1 MKVYKFVTCAAGAQ
15 FFLDSSKKST
25 QCFINLGLSQ
35 KTMSITET
43 QRFHLK
49 KIIKELEKYRG
60 SHTELVSVY
69 VPQGYELVK
78 IIQHLAEE
86 QGTAENIKSTGTRKN
101 VIDALE
107 RMIQHLKLYK
117 RTPENGLIAFSGNV
131 AEREGRSDVKV
142 WSIEPPVPLKTRIY
156 RCDKVFV
163 LDILRD
169 MLDIKEVFGL
179 VVIDRRDAM
188 LALLKGKSIIPLQKT
203 HSEVPGKFKAGGQ
216 SAMRFSR
223 QREGAARD
231 HYRKVAQY
239 MKEQFFHLEGLKG
252 IIVGGPGPTK
262 HDFIEQ
268 GEITNELKKKIIAVK
283 DLSYTDEFGL
293 EELVEKSE
301 DVLANEEIMDEKK
314 SMVKFLDALAK
325 NQKMVSYGENEVMRH
340 VKMGVVDTLLVS
352 ESIGDEK
359 IAQFEEESKKMSTT
373 MKIISTETREG
384 AQLRDFGKV
393 AALLRYE
400 AH

>member
-1 MKVYKFVTCAAGAQ
+1 MT
-15 FFLDSSKKST
+15 L
-25 QCFINLGLSQ
+25 
-35 KTMSITET
+35 TET
-43 QRFHLK
+43 ERFHLK
-49 KIIKELEKYRG
+49 KTIKELEKHRG

-86 QGTAENIKSTGTRKN
+86 QGTAKNIKSTGTRKN

-107 RMIQHLKLYK
+107 RMIQHLKLFK
-117 RTPENGLIAFSGNV
+117 KTPENGLIVFSGNV
-131 AEREGRSDVKV
+131 AEREGQSDVQV

-169 MLDIKEVFGL
+169 MLDIKEVYGL

-216 SAMRFSR
+216 SSARFAR

-231 HYRKVAQY
+231 HYRKVAGY
-239 MKEQFFHLEGLKG
+239 MKDQFFHLEGLKG
-252 IIVGGPGPTK
+252 IIIGGPGPTK
-262 HDFIEQ
+262 HDFLEE
-268 GEITNELKKKIIAVK
+268 GELVTDLKNKIIAIK

-293 EELVEKSE
+293 
-301 DVLANEEIMDEKK
+301 DGEI
-314 SMVKFLDALAK
+314 S
-325 NQKMVSYGENEVMRH
+325 
-340 VKMGVVDTLLVS
+340 
-352 ESIGDEK
+352 
-359 IAQFEEESKKMSTT
+359 
-373 MKIISTETREG
+373 
-384 AQLRDFGKV
+384 
-393 AALLRYE
+393 
-400 AH
+400 

>member
-1 MKVYKFVTCAAGAQ
+1 
-15 FFLDSSKKST
+15 
-25 QCFINLGLSQ
+25 
-35 KTMSITET
+35 MSLTES

-49 KIIKELEKYRG
+49 KTIKELEQHKG

-78 IIQHLAEE
+78 IVQHLAEE
-86 QGTAENIKSTGTRKN
+86 QGTAENIKSTSTRKN
-101 VIDALE
+101 VVDALE
-107 RMIQHLKLYK
+107 RMIQHLKLFK
-117 RTPENGLIAFSGNV
+117 RTPENGLVVFSGNV

-156 RCDKVFV
+156 RCDKIFV

-169 MLDIKEVFGL
+169 MLDIKEVYGL
-179 VVIDRRDAM
+179 VVIDRRDAII
-188 LALLKGKSIIPLQKT
+188 ALLKGKTIIPLLKT

-216 SAMRFSR
+216 SAARFSR

-231 HYRKVAQY
+231 HYRKVAEY

-262 HDFIEQ
+262 YDFIEE

-293 EELVEKSE
+293 EELLEKSE
-301 DVLANEEIMDEKK
+301 DVLASEEVIGEKK
-314 SMVKFLDALAK
+314 LMGRFLDTLAK
-325 NQKMVSYGENEVMRH
+325 NHRLVSYGENEVMKR
-340 VKMGVVDTLLVS
+340 VREGMVDTLLVS

-359 IAQFEEESKKMSTT
+359 LEQFEQEAAKMGTT

-384 AQLRDFGKV
+384 AQLRDLGKV

>member
-1 MKVYKFVTCAAGAQ
+1 MT
-15 FFLDSSKKST
+15 L
-25 QCFINLGLSQ
+25 
-35 KTMSITET
+35 TET

-49 KIIKELEKYRG
+49 KTIKELEKHRG

-69 VPQGYELVK
+69 VPQGDELVK

-86 QGTAENIKSTGTRKN
+86 QGTAKNIKSTGTRKN

-107 RMIQHLKLYK
+107 RMIQHLKLFK
-117 RTPENGLIAFSGNV
+117 KTPENGLIVFSGNV
-131 AEREGRSDVKV
+131 AEREGQSDVQV

-169 MLDIKEVFGL
+169 MLDIKEVYGL

-188 LALLKGKSIIPLQKT
+188 LALLKGKTIIPLQKT

-231 HYRKVAQY
+231 HYRKVAGY
-239 MKEQFFHLEGLKG
+239 MKDQFFHLEGLKG
-252 IIVGGPGPTK
+252 IIIGGPGPTK
-262 HDFIEQ
+262 HDFLEE
-268 GEITNELKKKIIAVK
+268 GDLVTDLKNKVIAIK

-293 EELVEKSE
+293 EELLEKSD
-301 DVLANEEIMDEKK
+301 DVLASEGVMEEKK
-314 SMVKFLDALAK
+314 LMNRFLSTLSK
-325 NQKMVSYGENEVMRH
+325 NQKLVSYGEKEVLKH
-340 VKMGVVDTLLVS
+340 LQMGMVDTLLVS
-352 ESIGDEK
+352 ESVGDEK
-359 IAQFEEESKKMSTT
+359 ITEFEEEAQKMGST

-384 AQLRDFGKV
+384 AQLRDLGKV
-393 AALLRYE
+393 AAMLRYE

>member
-1 MKVYKFVTCAAGAQ
+1 
-15 FFLDSSKKST
+15 
-25 QCFINLGLSQ
+25 
-35 KTMSITET
+35 MSLTESD
-43 QRFHLK
+43 RFHLK
-49 KIIKELEKYRG
+49 KTIKELEKHRG

-78 IIQHLAEE
+78 VIQHLAEE
-86 QGTAENIKSTGTRKN
+86 QGTAKNIKSTSTRKN

-107 RMIQHLKLYK
+107 RMIQHLKLFK
-117 RTPENGLIAFSGNV
+117 RTPENGLAVFSGNV
-131 AEREGRSDVKV
+131 AEREGQSDVKV
-142 WSIEPPVPLKTRIY
+142 WSIEPPIPLKTRIY
-156 RCDKVFV
+156 RCDKAFV

-169 MLDIKEVFGL
+169 MLDVKEVYGL

-188 LALLKGKSIIPLQKT
+188 LALLKGKTIVPLLKT

-231 HYRKVAQY
+231 HYRKVAEY

-252 IIVGGPGPTK
+252 IIIGGPGPTK

-268 GEITNELKKKIIAVK
+268 GEITADLKKKIIAIK

-293 EELVEKSE
+293 EELLEKSE
-301 DVLANEEIMDEKK
+301 DVLSSEEVMEEKK
-314 SMVKFLDALAK
+314 LMGRFLDTLAK
-325 NQKMVSYGENEVMRH
+325 NQRLVSYGEKEVLKHIQAGM
-340 VKMGVVDTLLVS
+340 VDTLLVS
-352 ESIGDEK
+352 ESVGDDK
-359 IAQFEEESKKMSTT
+359 IAEFEEEAKKMGTV

-384 AQLRDFGKV
+384 AQLRDLGKV

>member
-1 MKVYKFVTCAAGAQ
+1 MT
-15 FFLDSSKKST
+15 L
-25 QCFINLGLSQ
+25 
-35 KTMSITET
+35 TET
-43 QRFHLK
+43 ERFHLK
-49 KIIKELEKYRG
+49 KTIKELEKHRG

-86 QGTAENIKSTGTRKN
+86 QGTAKNIKSTGTRKN

-107 RMIQHLKLYK
+107 RMIQHLKLFK
-117 RTPENGLIAFSGNV
+117 KTPENGLIVFSGNV
-131 AEREGRSDVKV
+131 AEREGQSDVQV

-169 MLDIKEVFGL
+169 MLDIKEVYGL

-216 SAMRFSR
+216 SSARFAR

-231 HYRKVAQY
+231 HYRKVAGY
-239 MKEQFFHLEGLKG
+239 MKDQFFHLEGLKG
-252 IIVGGPGPTK
+252 IIIGGPGPTK
-262 HDFIEQ
+262 HDFLEE
-268 GEITNELKKKIIAVK
+268 GELVTDLKNKIIAIK

-293 EELVEKSE
+293 EELLEKSE
-301 DVLANEEIMDEKK
+301 DVLASEGVMEEKK
-314 SMVKFLDALAK
+314 LMGRFLDMLAR
-325 NQKMVSYGENEVMRH
+325 NQRKVSYGENEVLKHLQAGM
-340 VKMGVVDTLLVS
+340 VDTLLVS
-352 ESIGDEK
+352 ESVGDEK
-359 IAQFEEESKKMSTT
+359 ISQFEEEAQKMGSTL
-373 MKIISTETREG
+373 KIISVETREG
-384 AQLRDFGKV
+384 AQLRDLGKF
-393 AALLRYE
+393 AAMLRYE
-400 AH
+400 SH